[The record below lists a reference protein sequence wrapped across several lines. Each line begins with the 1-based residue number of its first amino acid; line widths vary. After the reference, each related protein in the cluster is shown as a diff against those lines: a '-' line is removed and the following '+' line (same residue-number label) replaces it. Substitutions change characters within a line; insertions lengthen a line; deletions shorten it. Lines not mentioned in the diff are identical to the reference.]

1 MQVNKEMLGY
11 GVYLLTVFCGF
22 CNKIFFEKQQYQD
35 NLKPVSIGVT
45 STYTKNLRSNFVPT
59 ICIFAVFTSSLKFSM
74 PWTRI
79 ASKINNLFPTTI
91 KKHIKT
97 NFGINYF

>member
-1 MQVNKEMLGY
+1 MLGY

-59 ICIFAVFTSSLKFSM
+59 ICIFAVLVCLGPGLQARLTIYFPRQLKS
-74 PWTRI
+74 I
-79 ASKINNLFPTTI
+79 
-91 KKHIKT
+91 
-97 NFGINYF
+97 